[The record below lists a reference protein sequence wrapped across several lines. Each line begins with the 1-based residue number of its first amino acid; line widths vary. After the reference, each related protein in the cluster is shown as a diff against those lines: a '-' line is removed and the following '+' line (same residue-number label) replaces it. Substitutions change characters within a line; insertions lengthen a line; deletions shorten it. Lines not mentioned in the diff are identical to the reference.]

1 MRAIFGLLV
10 RCFAAVQVPVVLRR
24 PVQFIVMSVT
34 AVTLPIFRGVL
45 CDGSLP
51 GSAIYRHREKVFSI
65 RFSEWCD
72 DRDTRDSSLWAFSL
86 EGGAHLYFV
95 DPYPF
100 KLTRQT
106 QRRS

>member
-1 MRAIFGLLV
+1 
-10 RCFAAVQVPVVLRR
+10 VL
-24 PVQFIVMSVT
+24 FIVMSVT

-45 CDGSLP
+45 RDGSLP

-86 EGGAHLYFV
+86 EGGSASLLCR
-95 DPYPF
+95 PLPLQANPTNPTK
-100 KLTRQT
+100 KLEGPVPMRY
-106 QRRS
+106 SSA

>member
-1 MRAIFGLLV
+1 
-10 RCFAAVQVPVVLRR
+10 
-24 PVQFIVMSVT
+24 MSVT
-34 AVTLPIFRGVL
+34 VITLPIFRGVL
-45 CDGSLP
+45 RDGSLP

-86 EGGAHLYFV
+86 DGGAHLYFV

-100 KLTRQT
+100 NLTRQT
-106 QRRS
+106 QRQSQEGAFLCSFEATIDVGFLLIAR